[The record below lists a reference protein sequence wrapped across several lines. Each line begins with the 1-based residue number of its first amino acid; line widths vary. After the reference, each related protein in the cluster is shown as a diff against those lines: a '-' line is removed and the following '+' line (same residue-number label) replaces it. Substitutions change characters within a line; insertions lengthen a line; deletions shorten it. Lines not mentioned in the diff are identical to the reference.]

1 MMENFNL
8 HYYRQESELLRLLI
22 FGLINLYFCFIIVGV
37 SIFLVSSNYRIY
49 NKQEFRNQY
58 LLEYYQKLLPLNEK
72 KAVTDSSMLVLDRLQ
87 NNRVAFVD
95 IFNKIGYIKD
105 NLIMLSKVQFD
116 NKKIVLE
123 GEELIE
129 TSSANFIVSLQN
141 IKYFKNVMLVSIENT
156 HFVINMEI
164 CTD

>member
-1 MMENFNL
+1 MTENFNL

-22 FGLINLYFCFIIVGV
+22 FGIITLYFCFIILGL
-37 SIFLVSSNYRIY
+37 SIFLISSNYRIY
-49 NKQEFRNQY
+49 NKQEFRNEY
-58 LLEYYQKLLPLNEK
+58 LLGYYQKLLPLNEK
-72 KAVTDSSMLVLDRLQ
+72 KVVTDSSMLVLDRLQ
-87 NNRVAFVD
+87 NNRVAFVE

-105 NLIMLSKVQFD
+105 NLVMLNKIQFD

-123 GEELIE
+123 GEEFIE

-141 IKYFKNVMLVSIENT
+141 IKYFKNVMLISIENT
-156 HFVINMEI
+156 HFVIGMEL